1 VVEITGNYYAA
12 YSAEKMSPEQRAKE
26 TFDKIV
32 LPILRLEVPRFQ
44 SNFNVQGYAFE
55 ISHHIVGKVMN
66 VPVEHAENL
75 AVVLPQDAAIRLVAT
90 KDESIRQAALLKGEV
105 YLNAQPVTIW
115 LKGEGPQLAAQNP
128 PEEQDQPKTGSPTA
142 EVVSPSDDRETSG
155 DQEREQKIAS
165 VAGLPTVPKLKAVE
179 PPPLARDL
187 SPQALASVQAA
198 NSSTLAALVKELD
211 PQAHFVSYAKPSFI
225 AFRKGVYLELSLNTT
240 LREPSGASRY
250 RLAALAFDDHIAH
263 LIRPVM
269 GYLKDESGFD
279 GVDFTTNLH
288 LSGKTAGGSSEAVE
302 FFFPLTALHC
312 YEQYDCTGQQLI
324 DAGTVLINGERVGL
338 DLQTAQAGSA
348 H

>member
-44 SNFNVQGYAFE
+44 SNSSVQGYAFE
-55 ISHHIVGKVMN
+55 ISHHILGKVMN

-75 AVVLPQDAAIRLVAT
+75 VVVLPQDAAIRLVAA

-128 PEEQDQPKTGSPTA
+128 SEPDQPKTTSPTA
-142 EVVSPSDDRETSG
+142 EVVSASDDRETSG

-165 VAGLPTVPKLKAVE
+165 LAGLPTVPSLKAVE
-179 PPPLARDL
+179 PPPPPRDL

-198 NSSTLAALVKELD
+198 NSSAVAVLVKELD

-225 AFRKGVYLELSLNTT
+225 AFRKEVYLELSLNTT
-240 LREPSGASRY
+240 LREPAGASRY
-250 RLAALAFDDHIAH
+250 RLAALAFDDHVAH

-269 GYLKDESGFD
+269 GYLKDASGFD
-279 GVDFTTNLH
+279 GVDFTTSLH
-288 LSGKTAGGSSEAVE
+288 LSGKIAGGSSEAVE
-302 FFFPLTALHC
+302 FFFPLAALHC

-338 DLQTAQAGSA
+338 DLQTAQAGSV